1 MNALKKLVT
10 TKPKTIDLFVDKE
23 EVSDDNENLQL
34 TFFQKGFGDSKNAN
48 GNFLIFKASLEN
60 IFQDFKQKCRNDETE
75 QKKLNTPIIEE
86 KVRQE
91 SELNKRN
98 TAKLIKIEQNDNL
111 DKDIQEIEN
120 DIAHVKVD
128 PEKYGID
135 ANKKPKTQFYIG
147 LVLLVPISIYLVV
160 FYLSASYSAFFKDFE
175 SKNVINA
182 IFDAQAFSNSL
193 KAGVLE
199 AIFVFT
205 IPFAFMGLGY
215 LIHMFLK
222 EKKYG
227 WIKVLA
233 LLVVTFIFDGILAF
247 LIENKIYEF
256 NKTLMS
262 EPFNLRI
269 AVQHVEFWGIIFAGF
284 VVYVIW
290 GLVFDFIMKEHENI
304 DKIKIFRQSLIDKK
318 QNKLNQ
324 KDIILKQLRSIEVDI
339 IDIKGKINQLQ
350 SRIDGFIFPNR
361 KYLVYHAEYS
371 KGWYLAISKEIALP
385 KLENNKLISSCQ
397 HISTE
402 HLEKH
407 GVQDEDNE
415 SIIYS

>member
-1 MNALKKLVT
+1 
-10 TKPKTIDLFVDKE
+10 
-23 EVSDDNENLQL
+23 
-34 TFFQKGFGDSKNAN
+34 
-48 GNFLIFKASLEN
+48 
-60 IFQDFKQKCRNDETE
+60 
-75 QKKLNTPIIEE
+75 
-86 KVRQE
+86 
-91 SELNKRN
+91 
-98 TAKLIKIEQNDNL
+98 
-111 DKDIQEIEN
+111 
-120 DIAHVKVD
+120 
-128 PEKYGID
+128 
-135 ANKKPKTQFYIG
+135 
-147 LVLLVPISIYLVV
+147 
-160 FYLSASYSAFFKDFE
+160 
-175 SKNVINA
+175 
-182 IFDAQAFSNSL
+182 
-193 KAGVLE
+193 
-199 AIFVFT
+199 
-205 IPFAFMGLGY
+205 MGLGY

-402 HLEKH
+402 HLEQH